1 MNYDTL
7 DFSGIKSLWT
17 LHEYFKEIFQL
28 PEYYG
33 HNMDALWDCLLYYF
47 ETPTTIVLKN
57 IRKIPAEMSEAVE
70 TMLALFNELQQQ
82 DENITIQIEPDLN
95 DDISPFQV

>member
-1 MNYDTL
+1 VNYVTL

-47 ETPTTIVLKN
+47 ETPTTIVLN
-57 IRKIPAEMSEAVE
+57 IIW
-70 TMLALFNELQQQ
+70 MLFGIVSYIILKRQQQ
-82 DENITIQIEPDLN
+82 L
-95 DDISPFQV
+95 F

>member
-1 MNYDTL
+1 
-7 DFSGIKSLWT
+7 
-17 LHEYFKEIFQL
+17 
-28 PEYYG
+28 
-33 HNMDALWDCLLYYF
+33 
-47 ETPTTIVLKN
+47 
-57 IRKIPAEMSEAVE
+57 MSEAVE